1 MTSRKD
7 GSVYV
12 IYLAEKEENQPP
24 SKIWLSSI
32 QPKEGAKLTMLGT
45 EKTLHWES
53 VGSGFIVDI
62 PESVQ
67 NNPPCEFAW
76 TVKIPALK

>member
-1 MTSRKD
+1 
-7 GSVYV
+7 
-12 IYLAEKEENQPP
+12 
-24 SKIWLSSI
+24 
-32 QPKEGAKLTMLGT
+32 GAKLTMLGT

-67 NNPPCEFAW
+67 NNSPCEFAW